1 MNNVIRIPVSD
12 DDPTPVLIEADDD
25 TELDT
30 DSLLNSALA
39 RLGVAEGRIALLE
52 SRLSQLESRCH
63 RQQEIPVP
71 PQHWYQTPMPFVT
84 EPVPYQPPSFEPEP
98 FPLPNFPRVYC
109 STETSEFLPTAA

>member
-1 MNNVIRIPVSD
+1 MNVITINAAD
-12 DDPTPVLIEADDD
+12 DDSEPDD

-39 RLGVAEGRIALLE
+39 RLGIAEGRIARLE

-71 PQHWYQTPMPFVT
+71 PQHWYQTPMPFVQL
-84 EPVPYQPPSFEPEP
+84 EPVTVEPEP

-109 STETSEFLPTAA
+109 SAETLEFLPTAS